1 MITVNDMY
9 KDARSSNAPLLSNY
23 EAPFWSEYVSD
34 FSNYDRVFNRLY
46 KSFEYFLQEEDDS
59 VSECRS
65 NFTEDVKCLL
75 IANSKKYS
83 ELYRTYKIDDS
94 IYSLTDNYD
103 VTETYSGNKLTTI
116 ESRLGSR
123 TDNTE
128 TSDVI
133 GSKTDSI
140 ENTDIIGAINNTET
154 MNNGAKNT
162 NESITYGA
170 KNTNESTSYGA
181 KNTNESTA
189 YGAKNTN
196 ENTIYGSGSSETVGE
211 VSPMDS
217 NMFYNNNKNST
228 TTSEKTD
235 SKQITNS
242 AFTDSKQITN
252 SAFTDSKQITNS
264 TFTDSKQAE
273 YSAFTDSK
281 TINEAERTNT
291 SNNVI
296 NSGEQNNSSNNTYTK
311 GEQSDTHNHDETESY
326 NIRKRGNI
334 GVQTATDMISKHN
347 QFWNSYEFYTLIFK
361 DICKELLSI

>member
-23 EAPFWSEYVSD
+23 EGSFWSEYISD

-83 ELYRTYKIDDS
+83 ELYRTYKIDES

-123 TDNTE
+123 TDNTK

-140 ENTDIIGAINNTET
+140 ENTDIIGAISNTET
-154 MNNGAKNT
+154 MNNGVKNT
-162 NESITYGA
+162 NE
-170 KNTNESTSYGA
+170 NTT
-181 KNTNESTA
+181 

-196 ENTIYGSGSSETVGE
+196 ENTIYGSGTSETVDE

-235 SKQITNS
+235 SKQT
-242 AFTDSKQITN
+242 TH
-252 SAFTDSKQITNS
+252 S
-264 TFTDSKQAE
+264 TFTDSKQTT

-291 SNNVI
+291 SNNIV

-326 NIRKRGNI
+326 NIRKKGNI

>member
-23 EAPFWSEYVSD
+23 EGSFWSEYISD

-123 TDNTE
+123 TDNTK

-140 ENTDIIGAINNTET
+140 ENTDIIGAISNTET
-154 MNNGAKNT
+154 MNNGVKNT
-162 NESITYGA
+162 NE
-170 KNTNESTSYGA
+170 NTT
-181 KNTNESTA
+181 

-196 ENTIYGSGSSETVGE
+196 ENTTYGSGSSETVGE

-235 SKQITNS
+235 SKQT
-242 AFTDSKQITN
+242 TH
-252 SAFTDSKQITNS
+252 S
-264 TFTDSKQAE
+264 TFTDSKQTT

-291 SNNVI
+291 SNNVV

>member
-75 IANSKKYS
+75 IANSKKYN

-123 TDNTE
+123 TDNTK

-140 ENTDIIGAINNTET
+140 ENTDIIGAITNTET
-154 MNNGAKNT
+154 MNNGVKNT
-162 NESITYGA
+162 NE
-170 KNTNESTSYGA
+170 NTT
-181 KNTNESTA
+181 

-235 SKQITNS
+235 SKQT
-242 AFTDSKQITN
+242 TH
-252 SAFTDSKQITNS
+252 S
-264 TFTDSKQAE
+264 TFTDSKQTT

-291 SNNVI
+291 SNNVV

>member
-23 EAPFWSEYVSD
+23 EGSFWSEYISD

-162 NESITYGA
+162 NENTTYGA
-170 KNTNESTSYGA
+170 KT
-181 KNTNESTA
+181 
-189 YGAKNTN
+189 TN
-196 ENTIYGSGSSETVGE
+196 ENTTYGSGSSETVGE

-235 SKQITNS
+235 SKQT
-242 AFTDSKQITN
+242 TH
-252 SAFTDSKQITNS
+252 S
-264 TFTDSKQAE
+264 TFTDSKQTT

-291 SNNVI
+291 SNNVV

-311 GEQSDTHNHDETESY
+311 GEQSDTHKHDETESY

>member
-23 EAPFWSEYVSD
+23 EGSFWSEYISD

-123 TDNTE
+123 TDNTK

-154 MNNGAKNT
+154 MNNGVKNT
-162 NESITYGA
+162 NE
-170 KNTNESTSYGA
+170 NTT
-181 KNTNESTA
+181 

-196 ENTIYGSGSSETVGE
+196 ENTIYGSGTSETVDE

-235 SKQITNS
+235 SKQT
-242 AFTDSKQITN
+242 TH
-252 SAFTDSKQITNS
+252 S
-264 TFTDSKQAE
+264 TFTDSKQTT

-281 TINEAERTNT
+281 TINEAAHTNT
-291 SNNVI
+291 SNNVV

>member
-103 VTETYSGNKLTTI
+103 VTETYSGNKLTNI

-123 TDNTE
+123 TDKTE

-140 ENTDIIGAINNTET
+140 ENTDIIGAITNTET

-162 NESITYGA
+162 NE
-170 KNTNESTSYGA
+170 NTT
-181 KNTNESTA
+181 

-196 ENTIYGSGSSETVGE
+196 ENTVYGSGSSETVGE

-242 AFTDSKQITN
+242 GFTDSKQT
-252 SAFTDSKQITNS
+252 TYS
-264 TFTDSKQAE
+264 T
-273 YSAFTDSK
+273 FTDSK

-291 SNNVI
+291 SNNVV

-311 GEQSDTHNHDETESY
+311 GEQSDTHNHNETESY
-326 NIRKRGNI
+326 NIRKKGNI

>member
-162 NESITYGA
+162 NE
-170 KNTNESTSYGA
+170 N
-181 KNTNESTA
+181 TA

-196 ENTIYGSGSSETVGE
+196 ENTTYGSGSSETVGE

-235 SKQITNS
+235 SKQITNA
-242 AFTDSKQITN
+242 AFTDSKQT
-252 SAFTDSKQITNS
+252 TYS
-264 TFTDSKQAE
+264 TFTD
-273 YSAFTDSK
+273 TK

>member
-23 EAPFWSEYVSD
+23 EGSFWSEYISD

-123 TDNTE
+123 TDNTK

-140 ENTDIIGAINNTET
+140 ENTDIIGAISNTET
-154 MNNGAKNT
+154 MNNGVKNT
-162 NESITYGA
+162 NE
-170 KNTNESTSYGA
+170 NTT
-181 KNTNESTA
+181 

-196 ENTIYGSGSSETVGE
+196 ENTIYGSGTSETVDE

-235 SKQITNS
+235 SKQT
-242 AFTDSKQITN
+242 TH
-252 SAFTDSKQITNS
+252 S
-264 TFTDSKQAE
+264 TFTDSKQTT

-291 SNNVI
+291 SNNVV

>member
-75 IANSKKYS
+75 IANSKKYT

-116 ESRLGSR
+116 ESRLGGR
-123 TDNTE
+123 TDNTK

-140 ENTDIIGAINNTET
+140 KNTDIIGAINNTET

-162 NESITYGA
+162 NE
-170 KNTNESTSYGA
+170 NTT
-181 KNTNESTA
+181 

-196 ENTIYGSGSSETVGE
+196 ENTTYGSGSSETVGE

-235 SKQITNS
+235 SKQITNA
-242 AFTDSKQITN
+242 AFTDSKQT
-252 SAFTDSKQITNS
+252 TYS
-264 TFTDSKQAE
+264 TFTD
-273 YSAFTDSK
+273 TK

>member
-116 ESRLGSR
+116 ESRLGGR
-123 TDNTE
+123 TDNTK

-162 NESITYGA
+162 NE
-170 KNTNESTSYGA
+170 NTT
-181 KNTNESTA
+181 

-196 ENTIYGSGSSETVGE
+196 ENTTYGSGSSETVGE

-235 SKQITNS
+235 SKQITNA
-242 AFTDSKQITN
+242 AFTDSKQT
-252 SAFTDSKQITNS
+252 TYS
-264 TFTDSKQAE
+264 TFTD
-273 YSAFTDSK
+273 TK

-291 SNNVI
+291 SNNVV
-296 NSGEQNNSSNNTYTK
+296 NSGEQNNSSNNTYIK

>member
-23 EAPFWSEYVSD
+23 EGSFWSEYISD

-162 NESITYGA
+162 NENTTYGA
-170 KNTNESTSYGA
+170 KT
-181 KNTNESTA
+181 
-189 YGAKNTN
+189 TN
-196 ENTIYGSGSSETVGE
+196 ENTTYGSGSSETVGE

-235 SKQITNS
+235 SKQT
-242 AFTDSKQITN
+242 TH
-252 SAFTDSKQITNS
+252 S
-264 TFTDSKQAE
+264 TFTDSKQTT

-291 SNNVI
+291 SNNVV

>member
-123 TDNTE
+123 TDNTK

-154 MNNGAKNT
+154 MNNGVKNT
-162 NESITYGA
+162 NE
-170 KNTNESTSYGA
+170 NTT
-181 KNTNESTA
+181 

-196 ENTIYGSGSSETVGE
+196 ENTIYGSGTSETVDE

-235 SKQITNS
+235 SKQT
-242 AFTDSKQITN
+242 TH
-252 SAFTDSKQITNS
+252 S
-264 TFTDSKQAE
+264 TFTDSKQTT

-291 SNNVI
+291 SNNVV

>member
-123 TDNTE
+123 TDNTK

-154 MNNGAKNT
+154 MNNGV
-162 NESITYGA
+162 
-170 KNTNESTSYGA
+170 
-181 KNTNESTA
+181 
-189 YGAKNTN
+189 KNTN
-196 ENTIYGSGSSETVGE
+196 ENTTYGAKTTNENTTYGSGSSETVGE

-242 AFTDSKQITN
+242 GFTDSKQT
-252 SAFTDSKQITNS
+252 AYS
-264 TFTDSKQAE
+264 TFTD
-273 YSAFTDSK
+273 TK

>member
-83 ELYRTYKIDDS
+83 ELYRTYRIDES

-140 ENTDIIGAINNTET
+140 ENTDIIGAITNTET
-154 MNNGAKNT
+154 MNNGVKNT
-162 NESITYGA
+162 NE
-170 KNTNESTSYGA
+170 NTT
-181 KNTNESTA
+181 

-196 ENTIYGSGSSETVGE
+196 ENTIYGSGSSETVDE

-228 TTSEKTD
+228 ITSEKTD
-235 SKQITNS
+235 SKQT
-242 AFTDSKQITN
+242 TH
-252 SAFTDSKQITNS
+252 S
-264 TFTDSKQAE
+264 TFTDSKQTT

-291 SNNVI
+291 SNNVV
-296 NSGEQNNSSNNTYTK
+296 NSGEQNNSSKNKYIK
-311 GEQSDTHNHDETESY
+311 GEQSDTHNHGETESY
-326 NIRKRGNI
+326 NIRKKGNI

>member
-116 ESRLGSR
+116 ESRLGGR
-123 TDNTE
+123 TDNTK

-162 NESITYGA
+162 NE
-170 KNTNESTSYGA
+170 NTT
-181 KNTNESTA
+181 

-196 ENTIYGSGSSETVGE
+196 ENTTYGSGSSETVGE

-235 SKQITNS
+235 SKQT
-242 AFTDSKQITN
+242 TH
-252 SAFTDSKQITNS
+252 S
-264 TFTDSKQAE
+264 TFTDSKQTT

>member
-23 EAPFWSEYVSD
+23 EGSFWSEYISD

-123 TDNTE
+123 TDNTK

-154 MNNGAKNT
+154 MNNGVKNT
-162 NESITYGA
+162 NE
-170 KNTNESTSYGA
+170 NTT
-181 KNTNESTA
+181 

-196 ENTIYGSGSSETVGE
+196 ENTIYGSGTSETVDE

-235 SKQITNS
+235 SKQT
-242 AFTDSKQITN
+242 TH
-252 SAFTDSKQITNS
+252 S
-264 TFTDSKQAE
+264 TFTDSKQTT

-291 SNNVI
+291 SNNVV

>member
-116 ESRLGSR
+116 ESKLGSR
-123 TDNTE
+123 TDNTK

-162 NESITYGA
+162 NENTIYGT
-170 KNTNESTSYGA
+170 KT
-181 KNTNESTA
+181 
-189 YGAKNTN
+189 TN
-196 ENTIYGSGSSETVGE
+196 ENTTYGSGSSETVGE

-242 AFTDSKQITN
+242 GFTDSKQT
-252 SAFTDSKQITNS
+252 AYS
-264 TFTDSKQAE
+264 TFTD
-273 YSAFTDSK
+273 TK

-291 SNNVI
+291 SNNVV

>member
-23 EAPFWSEYVSD
+23 EAPFWREYVSD

-123 TDNTE
+123 TDNTK

-162 NESITYGA
+162 NE
-170 KNTNESTSYGA
+170 NTT
-181 KNTNESTA
+181 

-196 ENTIYGSGSSETVGE
+196 ENTVYGSGSSETVGE

-242 AFTDSKQITN
+242 GFTDSKQT
-252 SAFTDSKQITNS
+252 TYS
-264 TFTDSKQAE
+264 T
-273 YSAFTDSK
+273 FTDSK
-281 TINEAERTNT
+281 TINEAEHTNT

>member
-23 EAPFWSEYVSD
+23 DAPFWSEYVSD

-116 ESRLGSR
+116 ESRLGGR
-123 TDNTE
+123 TDNTK

-140 ENTDIIGAINNTET
+140 ENTDIIGAITNTET
-154 MNNGAKNT
+154 MNNGVKNT
-162 NESITYGA
+162 NE
-170 KNTNESTSYGA
+170 NTT
-181 KNTNESTA
+181 

-235 SKQITNS
+235 SKQT
-242 AFTDSKQITN
+242 TH
-252 SAFTDSKQITNS
+252 S
-264 TFTDSKQAE
+264 TFTDSKQTT

>member
-83 ELYRTYKIDDS
+83 ELYRTYKIDDEV
-94 IYSLTDNYD
+94 YSLTDNYD
-103 VTETYSGNKLTTI
+103 VTESYSGNKSTSI
-116 ESRLGSR
+116 ESKLGSR
-123 TDNTE
+123 TDSTKTN
-128 TSDVI
+128 DVI
-133 GSKTDSI
+133 GSKIDRI
-140 ENTDIIGAINNTET
+140 ENTDIIGAIKNTET
-154 MNNGAKNT
+154 MNNG
-162 NESITYGA
+162 G
-170 KNTNESTSYGA
+170 KNTNESTTYGT
-181 KNTNESTA
+181 KT
-189 YGAKNTN
+189 TN
-196 ENTIYGSGSSETVGE
+196 ENTVYGSGSSETVGE

-242 AFTDSKQITN
+242 AFTDTKQT
-252 SAFTDSKQITNS
+252 T
-264 TFTDSKQAE
+264 

-281 TINEAERTNT
+281 TINEDERTNT
-291 SNNVI
+291 SNNVV

-311 GEQSDTHNHDETESY
+311 GEQSDTHNHNETESY
-326 NIRKRGNI
+326 NIRKKGNI

>member
-23 EAPFWSEYVSD
+23 GAPFWSEYVSD

-75 IANSKKYS
+75 IANSKNYS
-83 ELYRTYKIDDS
+83 ELYRTYRIDDS

-103 VTETYSGNKLTTI
+103 VTETYSGNKLTSI

-162 NESITYGA
+162 NE
-170 KNTNESTSYGA
+170 NTT
-181 KNTNESTA
+181 

-235 SKQITNS
+235 SKQITNA
-242 AFTDSKQITN
+242 AFTDSKQT
-252 SAFTDSKQITNS
+252 TYS
-264 TFTDSKQAE
+264 TFTDSKI
-273 YSAFTDSK
+273 
-281 TINEAERTNT
+281 INEAERTNT
-291 SNNVI
+291 SNDVV
-296 NSGEQNNSSNNTYTK
+296 NSGEQNNSSKNKYIK

>member
-83 ELYRTYKIDDS
+83 ELYRTYKIDES

-116 ESRLGSR
+116 ESRLGGR
-123 TDNTE
+123 TDNTK

-154 MNNGAKNT
+154 MNNGV
-162 NESITYGA
+162 
-170 KNTNESTSYGA
+170 KNTNESTTYGV
-181 KNTNESTA
+181 KT
-189 YGAKNTN
+189 TN

-242 AFTDSKQITN
+242 AFTDGKQT
-252 SAFTDSKQITNS
+252 T
-264 TFTDSKQAE
+264 

-291 SNNVI
+291 SNNVV

>member
-23 EAPFWSEYVSD
+23 EGSFWSEYISD

-123 TDNTE
+123 TDNTK

-162 NESITYGA
+162 NE
-170 KNTNESTSYGA
+170 NTT
-181 KNTNESTA
+181 

-196 ENTIYGSGSSETVGE
+196 ENTTYGSGSSETVGE

-235 SKQITNS
+235 SKQT
-242 AFTDSKQITN
+242 TH
-252 SAFTDSKQITNS
+252 S
-264 TFTDSKQAE
+264 TFTDSKQTT

-291 SNNVI
+291 SNNVV

>member
-9 KDARSSNAPLLSNY
+9 KDARSNNAPLLSNY
-23 EAPFWSEYVSD
+23 EGSFWSEYISD

-123 TDNTE
+123 TDNTK

-140 ENTDIIGAINNTET
+140 ENTDIIGAITNTET
-154 MNNGAKNT
+154 MNNGVKNT
-162 NESITYGA
+162 NE
-170 KNTNESTSYGA
+170 NTT
-181 KNTNESTA
+181 

-196 ENTIYGSGSSETVGE
+196 ENTIYGSGTSETVDE

-235 SKQITNS
+235 SKQT
-242 AFTDSKQITN
+242 TH
-252 SAFTDSKQITNS
+252 S
-264 TFTDSKQAE
+264 TFTDSKQTT

-291 SNNVI
+291 SNNVV

>member
-23 EAPFWSEYVSD
+23 EGSFWSEYISD

-123 TDNTE
+123 TDNTK

-140 ENTDIIGAINNTET
+140 ENTDIIGAISNTET
-154 MNNGAKNT
+154 MNNGVKNT
-162 NESITYGA
+162 NE
-170 KNTNESTSYGA
+170 NTT
-181 KNTNESTA
+181 

-196 ENTIYGSGSSETVGE
+196 ENTIYGSGTSETVDE

-235 SKQITNS
+235 SKQT
-242 AFTDSKQITN
+242 TH
-252 SAFTDSKQITNS
+252 S
-264 TFTDSKQAE
+264 TFTDSKQTT
-273 YSAFTDSK
+273 YSASTDSK

-291 SNNVI
+291 SNNVV

-326 NIRKRGNI
+326 NIRKKGNI

>member
-23 EAPFWSEYVSD
+23 DAPFWSEYVSD

-103 VTETYSGNKLTTI
+103 VTETYSGNKLTNI

-162 NESITYGA
+162 NE
-170 KNTNESTSYGA
+170 NTS
-181 KNTNESTA
+181 

-235 SKQITNS
+235 SKQITNA
-242 AFTDSKQITN
+242 AFTDSKQT
-252 SAFTDSKQITNS
+252 TYS
-264 TFTDSKQAE
+264 TFTDSKI
-273 YSAFTDSK
+273 
-281 TINEAERTNT
+281 INEAERTNT

-296 NSGEQNNSSNNTYTK
+296 NSGEQNNSSKNKYIK
-311 GEQSDTHNHDETESY
+311 GEQSDTHNHNETESY

>member
-23 EAPFWSEYVSD
+23 EGSFWSEYISD

-103 VTETYSGNKLTTI
+103 VTETYSGNKLTAI

-123 TDNTE
+123 TDNTKS
-128 TSDVI
+128 SDVI

-162 NESITYGA
+162 NE
-170 KNTNESTSYGA
+170 NTT
-181 KNTNESTA
+181 

-196 ENTIYGSGSSETVGE
+196 ENTVYGSGSSETVGE

-235 SKQITNS
+235 SKQITNA
-242 AFTDSKQITN
+242 AFTDSKQT
-252 SAFTDSKQITNS
+252 T
-264 TFTDSKQAE
+264 
-273 YSAFTDSK
+273 YSDFTDSK
-281 TINEAERTNT
+281 TINEAEHTNT

-311 GEQSDTHNHDETESY
+311 GEQSDTHNHNETESY
-326 NIRKRGNI
+326 NIRKKGNI